1 MKKYIALL
9 MALVMGLSVAGCGQS
24 ASSSASSEAASSS
37 AGSSNEEEVWLPY
50 DENLQKK
57 KDDRDA
63 TGKTG
68 AVAACSWYASKA
80 GLEILQ
86 EGGNA
91 FDAAA
96 AVAYTLGVVEPYF
109 SGLGGGG
116 FMTIYNAE
124 TKKVEVID
132 FREIAPA
139 AANAQI
145 WLDEAGEMKQFEKDG
160 QKLGTMSS
168 IGGLSVATPGEVA
181 GMEYLSADLPACH

>member
-37 AGSSNEEEVWLPY
+37 AGSNEEEVWLPY

-124 TKKVEVID
+124 TKEVEVID

-145 WLDEAGEMKQFEKDG
+145 WLD
-160 QKLGTMSS
+160 
-168 IGGLSVATPGEVA
+168 
-181 GMEYLSADLPACH
+181 

>member
-80 GLEILQ
+80 GLEIL
-86 EGGNA
+86 
-91 FDAAA
+91 
-96 AVAYTLGVVEPYF
+96 
-109 SGLGGGG
+109 
-116 FMTIYNAE
+116 
-124 TKKVEVID
+124 
-132 FREIAPA
+132 
-139 AANAQI
+139 
-145 WLDEAGEMKQFEKDG
+145 
-160 QKLGTMSS
+160 
-168 IGGLSVATPGEVA
+168 
-181 GMEYLSADLPACH
+181 